1 MEKYSLALPELRQV
15 ARKMCA
21 AGLGSIELSGKN
33 WVVRLHYNP
42 GPPLLNAEPPAL
54 PLVVSTPASPACTSI
69 VAPMPGKILLQ
80 HPLND
85 VAYARTGQQVKRDDL
100 LALVQVGS
108 LYLPVTSPADG
119 TLASIAV
126 TQDQRVEYGSEIAQL
141 STTVDV

>member
-1 MEKYSLALPELRQV
+1 MEKHSLALPELRQV
-15 ARKMCA
+15 ARKMRA

-33 WVVRLHYNP
+33 WVVRLHYNS
-42 GPPLLNAEPPAL
+42 GPPLHNAKPPAQ
-54 PLVVSTPASPACTSI
+54 PSAVSTPTSPTCTAI

-119 TLASIAV
+119 TLTSIAV
-126 TQDQRVEYGSEIAQL
+126 TQDQRVEYGSEVAQL
-141 STTVDV
+141 NITVNV